1 MLYCFLVE
9 YFLNNYKKQPFIPA
23 IQKTSTLVFLSLLSL
38 VCFLIAINTRTINVS
53 GSYEQKV
60 QAAELMKKGM
70 DVLKGSRMESGVF
83 IDIENDPNETGLVG
97 SPFSLIT
104 TDEGDLDSK
113 LTTLDPNLSAGIVDL
128 MVQLNLSSKDTVA
141 LLMTGS
147 MPGANIAVLTACKAL
162 GIHPISITSVGASQ
176 WGANQVDFTWLDMEK
191 ILFENDLIPTKSI
204 AASIGGRND
213 MGRLLSPA
221 GRNIITDNIQY
232 HDIPIIRKDRLAEN
246 IEHRMDIFSGI
257 KKISNY
263 KAVINVGGGVAS
275 LGTSFNL
282 RLLPPG
288 VVIRSDISNI
298 GRPGG
303 IEGVLSKF
311 LNSNVP
317 GLHILNIR
325 PLTEQFK
332 MPFAPIPIP
341 EIGNGSLYAD
351 ERYNILVAALCLLV
365 VSGSVFSVG
374 LHSKRKIK
382 EHLLQHE
389 PDSLL

>member
-1 MLYCFLVE
+1 M
-9 YFLNNYKKQPFIPA
+9 NNYKKQPFIPA

-38 VCFLIAINTRTINVS
+38 VCFLIAINTRTIDVS

-191 ILFENDLIPTKSI
+191 ILFENDLIPAKSI

-341 EIGNGSLYAD
+341 EIGSGSLYAD
-351 ERYNILVAALCLLV
+351 ERYNIWVATLCLLV

>member
-1 MLYCFLVE
+1 M
-9 YFLNNYKKQPFIPA
+9 NNYKKQPFIPA

-38 VCFLIAINTRTINVS
+38 VCFLIAINTRTIDVS

-191 ILFENDLIPTKSI
+191 ILFENDLIPAKSI

-232 HDIPIIRKDRLAEN
+232 HDLPLIRKDRLAEN

-341 EIGNGSLYAD
+341 EIGSGSLYAD
-351 ERYNILVAALCLLV
+351 ERYNIWVAALCLLV

>member
-1 MLYCFLVE
+1 ME

-38 VCFLIAINTRTINVS
+38 VCFLIAINTRTIDVS

-191 ILFENDLIPTKSI
+191 ILFENDLIPTRSI

-232 HDIPIIRKDRLAEN
+232 HDLPIIRKDRLAEN

-341 EIGNGSLYAD
+341 EIGSGSLYAD
-351 ERYNILVAALCLLV
+351 ERYNIWVAAVCLLV
-365 VSGSVFSVG
+365 VSGSVFSIG

>member
-1 MLYCFLVE
+1 M
-9 YFLNNYKKQPFIPA
+9 NNYKKQPFIPA
-23 IQKTSTLVFLSLLSL
+23 IQRTSTLVFLSLLSL
-38 VCFLIAINTRTINVS
+38 VCFLIAINTRTIDVS

-70 DVLKGSRMESGVF
+70 EALKGSRMESGVF

-141 LLMTGS
+141 LLMTGA

-191 ILFENDLIPTKSI
+191 ILFENDLIPAKSI

-232 HDIPIIRKDRLAEN
+232 HDLPIIRKDRLAEN

-341 EIGNGSLYAD
+341 EIGSGSLYAD
-351 ERYNILVAALCLLV
+351 ERYNIWVAAVCLLV
-365 VSGSVFSVG
+365 VSGSVFSIG